1 MIFFF
6 RLICQLLSMY
16 NMMLKITNLQ
26 QIYELELEIVAYSGW
41 QGDIK
46 FTNPFES

>member
-1 MIFFF
+1 
-6 RLICQLLSMY
+6 
-16 NMMLKITNLQ
+16 MMLKITNLQ
-26 QIYELELEIVAYSGW
+26 QIYELELEIASYSGW